1 MAEPNSAGRTPQEP
15 PPLYHE
21 AGLLEEFNLPPKA
34 IRYLR
39 AHQRQLWTIFGL
51 ALALV
56 LVLAGID
63 SYRGHWLKKGAEAL
77 DAALHAESGQ
87 REQLEKLLA
96 DYGATPSALWAE
108 VELARLDEQA
118 GKTEAAVSR
127 YQAVLG
133 KLKRDSKLEPLVLG
147 KLAGLEENRKHW
159 DAALGYLERLEGIAG
174 RAPDAALAMGRIYEA
189 QGKKAEALAMYKKFV
204 EATAISLEE
213 SGVDQRRQM
222 IMSHM
227 ELMQAR

>member
-1 MAEPNSAGRTPQEP
+1 MEAALSWPPVIFANKELPWQNPTAPAERPRS
-15 PPLYHE
+15 H
-21 AGLLEEFNLPPKA
+21 
-34 IRYLR
+34 LR
-39 AHQRQLWTIFGL
+39 CITRQGLWTIFGL

-63 SYRGHWLKKGAEAL
+63 SYRGHRLKKGAEAL

-127 YQAVLG
+127 YQAVLD

-159 DAALGYLERLEGIAG
+159 DAALGYLKRLEGIAG
-174 RAPDAALAMGRIYEA
+174 RAPDAALAMGRIYET
-189 QGKKAEALAMYKKFV
+189 QGKKAEARAMYRDF
-204 EATAISLEE
+204 T
-213 SGVDQRRQM
+213 
-222 IMSHM
+222 
-227 ELMQAR
+227 